1 MSEIAISAAGARLP
15 VTVLTG
21 FLGSGKTTL
30 LARLLQHPALS
41 RTAVIINELGEVG
54 LDHGLVRIG
63 GSGEAILLPSGCVCC
78 TIRSDL
84 ADTLRELFQKR
95 VRGQIPDFERVVLET
110 TGLADPAPI
119 LHTLLADPIT
129 AARYYADGVIAT
141 IDAYNADWQL
151 DTQREAIKQAAFADR
166 ILLTKTDLVPP
177 ETVAKLVDRLHGINP
192 AAEPIPVLN
201 GAVDPALIIGTGFTT
216 KTEQVEAWLAA
227 EAHAGHDHDHHDH
240 DHGLD
245 PHHHDDGIRS
255 FCLRFDA
262 PLDWDSAAAAL
273 DRLAEFGDGR
283 ILRIKGLLNVEGS
296 DRPVVVHAVQHLF
309 HPPAQLEAWP
319 SDDRSSRLVFITN
332 GIERAPIEQT
342 LKALLGA
349 G

>member
-1 MSEIAISAAGARLP
+1 MSNLQIAGARLP

-30 LARLLQHPALS
+30 LARLLQQPALS

-54 LDHGLVRIG
+54 LDHDLVRLG
-63 GSGEAILLPSGCVCC
+63 GAGEAVLLPSGCVCC

-119 LHTLLADPIT
+119 LHTLIADPIT
-129 AARYYADGVIAT
+129 AARYYADGVITT

-151 DTQREAIKQAAFADR
+151 DTQREAVKQAAFADR

-177 ETVAKLVDRLHGINP
+177 ATVATLIERLHSINP

-227 EAHAGHDHDHHDH
+227 EAHAGHDHHDH
-240 DHGLD
+240 DHALD

-262 PLDWDSAAAAL
+262 PLDWDSVAAAL

-309 HPPAQLEAWP
+309 HPPAQLDAWP
-319 SDDRSSRLVFITN
+319 GDDRSSRLVFITN

-342 LKALLGA
+342 FKALLGSDTS
-349 G
+349 